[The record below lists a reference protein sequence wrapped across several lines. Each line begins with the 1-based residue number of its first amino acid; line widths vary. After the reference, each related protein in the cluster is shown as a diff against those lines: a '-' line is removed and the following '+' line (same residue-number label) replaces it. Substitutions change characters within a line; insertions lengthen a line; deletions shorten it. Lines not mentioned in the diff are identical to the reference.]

1 MNISYNIGLHFL
13 AALFISCTMT
23 GRNENYPKVH
33 EPYVKESVQSNI
45 NHPNVN
51 SRAKQRT
58 LPRKHDT
65 NHIIP
70 ATEIFKRY
78 NSAVFMIFTT
88 DGYQAYQGSG
98 FFISKNGLAVSN
110 YHVFKGTTVGYEIIK
125 LADGRQYKIDRVI
138 AKSEA
143 DDYILFQIKG
153 KFNYIPISQRQCEV
167 GERVYTIGSPKG
179 LENTFAS
186 GEISQIR
193 NDDFIQISC
202 PIDHGSSG
210 GALINQYG
218 EAIGITT
225 GGHDDSGANLNFAKN
240 IHVVPFKGSI
250 NECN

>member
-1 MNISYNIGLHFL
+1 MKYLSYFCVIIILFGLQSCRK
-13 AALFISCTMT
+13 AASSRGHMQHIPKTEMT
-23 GRNENYPKVH
+23 GTNETLSVTENENNQKNNKIYSP
-33 EPYVKESVQSNI
+33 
-45 NHPNVN
+45 
-51 SRAKQRT
+51 
-58 LPRKHDT
+58 
-65 NHIIP
+65 
-70 ATEIFKRY
+70 TELFKRY

-98 FFISKNGLAVSN
+98 FFITQDGLAVSN
-110 YHVFKGTTVGYEIIK
+110 YHVFKGTAIGYEIIK
-125 LADGRQYKIDRVI
+125 LVDGRQYKIDKVI

-153 KFNYIPISQRQCEV
+153 QFNYIPVSQRQCEV

-193 NDDFIQISC
+193 SDDFIQISC

-225 GGHDDSGANLNFAKN
+225 GGRDDSGANLNFAKN
-240 IHVVPFKGSI
+240 IHVVPYK
-250 NECN
+250 NY